1 MALLCFFVVLVSSF
15 FSAQTFL
22 SSDSVVFVSEDSYLY
37 AESPIYISGQT
48 LRKDSFKKWSKTV
61 IKRSSSG
68 ISRQKSISS
77 PKDIICYKSSPA
89 SRQTFGLLFNSSSIA
104 FIGTSSPVK
113 HQQKIIQ
120 TSFILFTSTRRDQ
133 ENSCHITSYPFQIAH
148 ITINHFGRPPP
159 ISNTNDTNILS
170 QMTLMDL
177 TQNSTILF
185 AQENP
190 HRLSSRRDLSKE
202 FNTTIVKLVFSH

>member
-1 MALLCFFVVLVSSF
+1 MTLPSKTVSLKCFRMALPCFFVVLVSSF

-22 SSDSVVFVSEDSYLY
+22 SSDSVVFISEDSYLY
-37 AESPIYISGQT
+37 AESPVYISGQI

-68 ISRQKSISS
+68 ISTQKSISS
-77 PKDIICYKSSPA
+77 PKDNICYKSSPT
-89 SRQTFGLLFNSSSIA
+89 SRHTFELLLNSSSIA

-133 ENSCHITSYPFQIAH
+133 EKYIPITFFPFRLKH

-159 ISNTNDTNILS
+159 IQTR
-170 QMTLMDL
+170 MTRA
-177 TQNSTILF
+177 STGS
-185 AQENP
+185 A
-190 HRLSSRRDLSKE
+190 
-202 FNTTIVKLVFSH
+202 

>member
-1 MALLCFFVVLVSSF
+1 MIFPSKTLSLKRFRVALSCFCVVLVSSF

-37 AESPIYISGQT
+37 AESPIYISGQI
-48 LRKDSFKKWSKTV
+48 LRKDSFKKWSKTI
-61 IKRSSSG
+61 IKRSPSG
-68 ISRQKSISS
+68 ISNQKSISS
-77 PKDIICYKSSPA
+77 PKDNICYKSSPTGKH
-89 SRQTFGLLFNSSSIA
+89 SLGFLFNSSSIA

-113 HQQKIIQ
+113 LKQKTIQ
-120 TSFILFTSTRRDQ
+120 ISFILFTSTRRDQ
-133 ENSCHITSYPFQIAH
+133 EKSYHVTFCPFQLKD

-190 HRLSSRRDLSKE
+190 HRLSSL
-202 FNTTIVKLVFSH
+202 

>member
-48 LRKDSFKKWSKTV
+48 LRKDPFKKWSKTI

-68 ISRQKSISS
+68 ISKQKSISS
-77 PKDIICYKSSPA
+77 PKDDICYKSSPA
-89 SRQTFGLLFNSSSIA
+89 SKHSLGLLFNSSSIA

-113 HQQKIIQ
+113 LQQKTIQ

-133 ENSCHITSYPFQIAH
+133 EKYFHITSCPFRLKD
-148 ITINHFGRPPP
+148 ITVNHFGRPPP
-159 ISNTNDTNILS
+159 I
-170 QMTLMDL
+170 QTLM
-177 TQNSTILF
+177 TRASTGS
-185 AQENP
+185 A
-190 HRLSSRRDLSKE
+190 
-202 FNTTIVKLVFSH
+202 